1 MATYHLM
8 MASYHGTKLKG
19 YTTMTFKDFYGNMSY
34 GEQSLFAEKLYTW
47 LSPYTDEVIKRVY
60 LRLDDIVNDQ
70 TALHLIDELYAR
82 TQRQAESNKSS
93 FRLGLDCY
101 GDEHNSLLEYGIHGY
116 SITHPSSYRDVLYDM
131 YIG

>member
-1 MATYHLM
+1 MATYRLM
-8 MASYHGTKLKG
+8 MASHTDLAERIH
-19 YTTMTFKDFYGNMSY
+19 TMTFKDFYGNMSY
-34 GEQSLFAEKLYTW
+34 GEQSLFAEKLFTW

-60 LRLDDIVNDQ
+60 LRLDEIVNDQ
-70 TALHLIDELYAR
+70 TALRLIDELYAR